1 MQNTNKLRVAYIAA
15 GAAGMICGSCL
26 RDNAL
31 VTALQK
37 LGCDAVLI
45 PTYTPLRLDEEDVSL
60 NQVFFGGINVFL
72 QQKSPLF
79 RRIPRSLDRALDHPA
94 LLKKLAAGSI
104 QTEARLLGDLTLS
117 MLRGSDGYQAKEV
130 GRLVDF
136 LENGV
141 QPHLVNLTNIL
152 IAGVVPAI
160 KSRLGVPVVATLQG
174 DDAFLDQL
182 EEPYREK
189 VLDKI
194 REMVPLI
201 DGFIVFSRTYGE
213 EMSRMLHIPQGRI
226 FRVPLGLN
234 TEGFPATAGR
244 SGMSRG
250 VKRIGS
256 LARVCPAKGFD
267 VLVESFI
274 RLKSREGMESVE
286 LHAAG
291 WLGESHRPFFE
302 RQVDRIREAVLVRS
316 FQYHGVLNRGQK
328 LEFLRSLDAFCVPA
342 QSMEAKGLYVLEAL
356 ASGVPVVEPNH
367 GPFPELVERT
377 GGGVLFTPGDQGELA
392 AALAGLLEDPDRRDR
407 LAEEGHRRVHRD
419 LTAIAMAE
427 KTLEVYRRVLGGG
440 GQGSRF

>member
-1 MQNTNKLRVAYIAA
+1 MRNPDKLRVAYIAA

-72 QQKSPLF
+72 QQKSALF
-79 RRIPRSLDRALDHPA
+79 RRLPRSLDRALDHPA
-94 LLKKLAAGSI
+94 LLKRMAAGNLQI
-104 QTEARLLGDLTLS
+104 EARLVGDLALS
-117 MLRGSDGYQAKEV
+117 MLRGIDGFQAKEV
-130 GRLVDF
+130 ARLVDF
-136 LENGV
+136 LGNSV
-141 QPHLVNLTNIL
+141 RPDLVNLTNVL
-152 IAGVVPAI
+152 IAGVVPAM

-182 EEPYREK
+182 EEPYRKK
-189 VLDKI
+189 VVDKI

-201 DGFIVFSRTYGE
+201 DGFIVFSRAYGE
-213 EMSRMLHIPQGRI
+213 EMSRMLHIPAGRI

-234 TEGFPATAGR
+234 TDGFPATAGR
-244 SGMSRG
+244 SATSRG
-250 VKRIGS
+250 VKRIGY
-256 LARVCPAKGFD
+256 LARVCPEKGFD

-274 RLKSREGMESVE
+274 RLKSREEMESVE

-291 WLGESHRPFFE
+291 WLGEAHRPFFE
-302 RQVDRIREAVLVRS
+302 QQVDRIREAGLEKS
-316 FQYHGVLNRGQK
+316 FQYHGVLDRGLK
-328 LEFLRSLDAFCVPA
+328 LEFLRSLEVFCVPA
-342 QSMEAKGLYVLEAL
+342 QSREAKGLYVLEAL

-367 GPFPELVERT
+367 GTFPELLERT
-377 GGGVLFTPGDQGELA
+377 GGGVLFTPGDRGELA
-392 AALAGLLEDPDRRDR
+392 AALAGLVDNPERRSR

-419 LTAIAMAE
+419 LTAARMAE
-427 KTLEVYRRVLGGG
+427 RTLEVYRRVR
-440 GQGSRF
+440 QTVES

>member
-1 MQNTNKLRVAYIAA
+1 MQNTDKLSVAYIAA

-31 VTALQK
+31 VRALQK

-72 QQKSPLF
+72 QQKSALF

-94 LLKKLAAGSI
+94 LLKKVAAGSI
-104 QTEARLLGDLTLS
+104 PTEARLLGDLALS
-117 MLRGSDGYQAKEV
+117 MLRGTDGYQAKEV
-130 GRLVDF
+130 ERLVDF
-136 LENGV
+136 LESGV
-141 QPHLVNLTNIL
+141 RPHLVNLTNIL
-152 IAGVVPAI
+152 IAGVVPAL

-182 EEPYREK
+182 QEPYREK

-194 REMVPLI
+194 RETVPLI

-213 EMSRMLHIPQGRI
+213 EMSRMLHIPQGRM

-234 TEGFPATAGR
+234 IEGFPATAGR
-244 SGMSRG
+244 SGTTGG
-250 VKRIGS
+250 VKRIGY

-274 RLKSREGMESVE
+274 HLKSGEGMESVE

-291 WLGESHRPFFE
+291 WLGESHSPFFKQ
-302 RQVDRIREAVLVRS
+302 QVDRIREARLERS

-328 LEFLRSLDAFCVPA
+328 LKFLRSLDVFSVPA

-367 GPFPELVERT
+367 GPFPELLKRT
-377 GGGVLFTPGDQGELA
+377 GGGVLFTPGDFGELA
-392 AALAGLLEDPDRRDR
+392 AVLAELLGNPQRRGS

-419 LTAIAMAE
+419 LTAARMAKE
-427 KTLEVYRRVLGGG
+427 TLDVYRRILKGAV
-440 GQGSRF
+440 

>member
-1 MQNTNKLRVAYIAA
+1 MQKPDKLRVAYIAA

-31 VTALQK
+31 VGALQK

-72 QQKSPLF
+72 QQKSALF
-79 RRIPRSLDRALDHPA
+79 RLIPRSLDRALDHPA
-94 LLKKLAAGSI
+94 LLKKVAAGSI
-104 QTEARLLGDLTLS
+104 PTEARLLGDLALS
-117 MLRGSDGYQAKEV
+117 MLRGTDGYQAKEV
-130 GRLVDF
+130 ERLVDF
-136 LENGV
+136 LESGV
-141 QPHLVNLTNIL
+141 RPHLVNLTNIL
-152 IAGVVPAI
+152 IAGVVPAL

-194 REMVPLI
+194 RETVPLI

-213 EMSRMLHIPQGRI
+213 EMSRMLHIPQGRM

-234 TEGFPATAGR
+234 IEGFPATAGR
-244 SGMSRG
+244 SGTIGG
-250 VKRIGS
+250 VKRIGY

-274 RLKSREGMESVE
+274 HLKSGEGMESVE

-302 RQVDRIREAVLVRS
+302 QQVDRIREARLERS

-328 LEFLRSLDAFCVPA
+328 LKFLRSLDVFSVPA
-342 QSMEAKGLYVLEAL
+342 QSMEAKGLYILEAL

-367 GPFPELVERT
+367 GPFPELLKRT
-377 GGGVLFTPGDQGELA
+377 GGGVLVTPGDREELA
-392 AALAGLLEDPDRRDR
+392 AVLAGLLGNPQRRGS
-407 LAEEGHRRVHRD
+407 LAEEGHSRVHAS
-419 LTAIAMAE
+419 LTAAHMAE
-427 KTLEVYRRVLGGG
+427 RTLKVYRRVLKDR
-440 GQGSRF
+440 SRGC